1 MEVKEPVSLVLSPPS
16 TPPLK
21 NVASDDESIQQ
32 STIDHLRQFLGQKRP
47 ASTAFPPTP
56 QPSDSESE
64 EHDFPLKKRHI
75 RNEHEFARRLQTI
88 ITPPVEDCPTGRQ
101 ILVERCPSEPR
112 GVVTPPPELEKV
124 ISVRFVPEIVVD
136 PPRDAPSYASLPA
149 QNVPAAHPQRT
160 VSVIMKANQDGSCTS
175 LPLSK
180 LAKDEVNVV
189 RSIKFKMGNIKS
201 KNVVTDEKVI
211 SRDEK
216 PQKITS
222 LPILPNL
229 APKMMPTS
237 QPQTFFLSPDGTMVP
252 TKFVFLAPPQQPPQT
267 QRRRIYE
274 CTYEGCGKNYF
285 KSSHLKAHNRTHT
298 GEKPFVCQWEDCGR
312 RFSRSD
318 ELSRHK
324 RTHTG
329 EKKFKCDACQRRFM
343 RSDHLAKHVKRHAKD
358 RIGTGKINVVPILR
372 KIQPAPT
379 ASLVKYQV

>member
-1 MEVKEPVSLVLSPPS
+1 MEVKEALHLVLSPPS

-21 NVASDDESIQQ
+21 IVSSDDESIQT

-75 RNEHEFARRLQTI
+75 RNDHEFARFVQATV
-88 ITPPVEDCPTGRQ
+88 TPPPQISTPPPETTPVPQ
-101 ILVERCPSEPR
+101 ILITNEVGEPR
-112 GVVTPPPELEKV
+112 GVVTPPPEPV
-124 ISVRFVPEIVVD
+124 
-136 PPRDAPSYASLPA
+136 A
-149 QNVPAAHPQRT
+149 QINKRATPQRT
-160 VSVIMKANQDGSCTS
+160 VSVITRANQDGSCTS
-175 LPLSK
+175 LPLPK
-180 LAKDEVNVV
+180 WPGEEVNVLK
-189 RSIKFKMGNIKS
+189 SIKFKMGIRKEQVKAS
-201 KNVVTDEKVI
+201 EKVT
-211 SRDEK
+211 SREEK
-216 PQKITS
+216 TIQKIPAVPV
-222 LPILPNL
+222 LPTL
-229 APKMMPTS
+229 APKVLTTN
-237 QPQTFFLSPDGTMVP
+237 QPQTFFLSRDGTMVP
-252 TKFVFLAPPQQPPQT
+252 TQLVLLAPPPPQP

-329 EKKFKCDACQRRFM
+329 EKKFKCDVCQRRFM

-358 RIGTGKINVVPILR
+358 RIGAGAKIGIVPILR
-372 KIQPAPT
+372 KIQPAPST
-379 ASLVKYQV
+379 GIVTF